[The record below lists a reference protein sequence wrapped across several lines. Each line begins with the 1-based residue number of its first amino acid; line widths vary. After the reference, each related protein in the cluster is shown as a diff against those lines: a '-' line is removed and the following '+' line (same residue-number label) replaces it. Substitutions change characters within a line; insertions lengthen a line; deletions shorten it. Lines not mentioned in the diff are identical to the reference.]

1 MKLYGNPAKSHGKYA
16 KRQSLKTRRK
26 EESKLAQIDL
36 DNTNPLENLYEDFE
50 RIVKQTVIKYNTIAE
65 AYETFETKALADQYM
80 SALEGSDTFFSYN
93 DYDVNDVYAAGLDY
107 SQLLIEQVKTGDIMD
122 ISPQF
127 RDALLK
133 VHRQRVID
141 SFEEQNN
148 YYRMLNGY
156 PAVEIT
162 PNLYHYLSETMAK
175 RFNIDPSI
183 PIHEIQDHYNK
194 ITPGHGDYLIK
205 SIEGLGVIDSL
216 IELHPYDTY
225 LPFVGSTRI
234 SIVEART
241 AKNFEILYMNQ
252 GALKTIV
259 YDEFIT
265 IYEECRQYFMTVIYQ
280 VEHRKVI
287 TYYDNFIAM
296 CIMLM
301 AIWHLVM
308 RAMPLGI
315 NREFFRDQGIRM
327 LYEAYSVPYDMTID
341 EIQQKQIA
349 QHLNLLIQWKATN
362 SVLFDITDLLGFH
375 RINIYKYYLVKERK
389 FDIYGVPIVATE
401 ERFNNDTGVV
411 ETVPDYKAMYD
422 LYFNK
427 VDLKEDNFIESFYSN
442 TNREDYE
449 RITTEDPFWW
459 EDTKLFKELW
469 ENDYNFVESKYI
481 SLGLNYSMTEMMY
494 ECIMVLKM
502 IMEFREEMASIVFTL
517 PKIEPDLQV
526 TLFDAVILLCC
537 LVCKKHHLT
546 GEIIAIPTQVLNVL
560 EYMHDIDNQDFV
572 VDAFGFDFDLLRPG
586 NEEGEKVLREVMEAL
601 DEEDGEEEVKKFL
614 SYLDILSIDGNATN
628 EEKVRAFNQM
638 FKNLRGLSDWISYKL
653 SETHS
658 RQVYDALRQF
668 YRTAYY
674 AKEMREIFTI
684 NSENPEMERTAFTYF
699 EYLYYINPKLYSSLF
714 KVDLQRQYDEYLVEN
729 ELDGDEYT
737 IEDFQYDVDY
747 GNIQL
752 DYSTLNTENEDIR
765 VDENLLYYYID
776 HIIYKLSQYIEDI
789 DMLYLRNDTE
799 TPLEKLLIRMVKFF
813 KSFTVDFIGLD
824 IILICDFKNENIM
837 RMMDEVEYIRKLIEV
852 HELYPM
858 LLSDVI
864 HALIVKVH
872 HRDTLSLTDAL
883 MLNAYLR
890 LINRDDN
897 YLFTGDWVHT
907 IESYLHIKD
916 LEANRITLY
925 DAMQTYVD
933 LLLKDQTHDGISM
946 RDKVVKTWLS
956 D

>member
-1 MKLYGNPAKSHGKYA
+1 M
-16 KRQSLKTRRK
+16 
-26 EESKLAQIDL
+26 AQIDL
-36 DNTNPLENLYEDFE
+36 DNTNPLENLYDDFV
-50 RIVKQTVIKYNTIAE
+50 RIVNQTVIKYNTIAE
-65 AYETFETKALADQYM
+65 SYETFETKAIADQYQA
-80 SALEGSDTFFSYN
+80 ALEGTDTFFSYN
-93 DYDVNDVYAAGLDY
+93 NYTVDDVQAAGLDY
-107 SQLLIEQVKTGDIMD
+107 SQILIEQVRLGDYTD
-122 ISPQF
+122 IAQQF
-127 RDALLK
+127 REPLLQVK
-133 VHRQRVID
+133 RQQVID
-141 SFEEQNN
+141 EFEEQNN

-156 PAVEIT
+156 PPIELT
-162 PNLYHYLSETMAK
+162 ENFYYYLPESTAK
-175 RFNIDPSI
+175 RFNIDSSI
-183 PIHEIQDHYNK
+183 PIHEIQDHYNR
-194 ITPGHGDYLIK
+194 IQPGHGDYLIK
-205 SIEGLGVIDSL
+205 SLEGLGLIDAL
-216 IELHPYDTY
+216 IQLHPQDTY
-225 LPFVGSTRI
+225 LPFIGSKRI
-234 SIVEART
+234 DLIEART

-259 YDEFIT
+259 YDEFKT

-287 TYYDNFIAM
+287 SYYDNFIAM

-327 LYEAYSVPYDMTID
+327 LYEAYGVPYDMTID

-362 SVLFDITDLLGFH
+362 KVLFDITDLLGFH

-389 FDIYGVPIVATE
+389 FDIYGVPIVATK
-401 ERFNNDTGVV
+401 ERFNNDTGEV
-411 ETVPDYKAMYD
+411 EVLPDYDAMYD

-442 TNREDYE
+442 TNREDYD
-449 RITTEDPFWW
+449 RITSGDPFWW
-459 EDTKLFKELW
+459 EDTKLYKELW
-469 ENDYNFVESKYI
+469 ETDYNFVESKYI

-502 IMEFREEMASIVFTL
+502 LMEFREEMASIVFTL
-517 PKIEPDLQV
+517 PKIAPDLQV

-537 LVCKKHHLT
+537 LTCKKHHLK
-546 GEIIAIPTQVLNVL
+546 GEIIAIPTQVLDVL
-560 EYMHDIDNQDFV
+560 QYMHDIDNQDYV

-586 NEEGEKVLREVMEAL
+586 NEEGEKVLKAVMDVL
-601 DEEDGEEEVKKFL
+601 DEEDSKRFL
-614 SYLDILSIDGNATN
+614 NYLSILSIDGNAAN

-658 RQVYDALRQF
+658 RQEYDALREF

-684 NSENPEMERTAFTYF
+684 NSENPEMERTAYTYF

-714 KVDLQRQYDEYLVEN
+714 KVDLQRQYTEYLE
-729 ELDGDEYT
+729 EHQLDGDEYT
-737 IEDFQYDVDY
+737 IDDFQHDVDY
-747 GNIQL
+747 GTIVL
-752 DYSTLNTENEDIR
+752 DYSTLNTENQEIQ
-765 VDENLLYYYID
+765 VSENLLYYYID

-799 TPLEKLLIRMVKFF
+799 TPLEKLLIRMIKFF
-813 KSFTVDFIGLD
+813 KSFTVDFIGLE

-837 RMMDEVEYIRKLIEV
+837 RMFDEVEYIRKLIEV
-852 HELYPM
+852 HEHYPM
-858 LLSDVI
+858 LLSDV
-864 HALIVKVH
+864 VKAIIIKVQ
-872 HRDTLSLTDAL
+872 HRDLLSLGDLL

-897 YLFTGDWVHT
+897 YLFHGDFVTT
-907 IESYLHIKD
+907 IQSYLEVDD
-916 LEANRITLY
+916 LEANRISLY
-925 DAMQTYVD
+925 DTAAFLAETYC
-933 LLLKDQTHDGISM
+933 KDHKETGLRLQ
-946 RDKVVKTWLS
+946 DKVVKVWFTE
-956 D
+956 